1 MKRLTTACLLLL
13 APPVIAG
20 PLGTFNDPCT
30 GDSQCSPYTSA
41 GTPLYHGGNGTNP
54 GPVNDVIGSES
65 IFDILSLTASRT
77 DTDLIVNIVTR
88 FVPDSYTYPNSDYG
102 DLLLSISGWHPYG
115 AAPYDQDTAGN
126 SGTTWDFVIATDG
139 GQVYQNAALANSDDG
154 APCVR
159 VPWGV
164 RGTSPTPGPLL
175 GRTGRAGPPPGPGRP
190 PTGPQRGPLG
200 LHQDLPEFDGPAV
213 AVGGLLEVAQFAQE
227 VGVAQGVGGLAEAE
241 VRQPV
246 VMHRDAFKDGQEAG
260 RRHRLPAPLGVD
272 RVEGVAGGPRHM
284 QPQGTATDPNPALVE
299 VGHVRRQDGL
309 SAGLVGSAR
318 RGRRLPDPGLDHPVR
333 EPHPVLVGDDLRR
346 PRQPHEVPVH

>member
-102 DLLLSISGWHPYG
+102 DLLLSTLGWHPYG

-139 GQVYQNAALANSDDG
+139 GQVYQNAALANSDDLSQDGDYRHDQYVKYASGGTHAGNAVVTLDPVLLPNIFDGTLDALGTELIYNIPLALLGLPSG
-154 APCVR
+154 APSDIAFRWTTTGANDIIEAAVTLAPDTSN
-159 VPWGV
+159 VP
-164 RGTSPTPGPLL
+164 
-175 GRTGRAGPPPGPGRP
+175 
-190 PTGPQRGPLG
+190 
-200 LHQDLPEFDGPAV
+200 EPAS
-213 AVGGLLEVAQFAQE
+213 
-227 VGVAQGVGGLAEAE
+227 LA
-241 VRQPV
+241 
-246 VMHRDAFKDGQEAG
+246 
-260 RRHRLPAPLGVD
+260 LW
-272 RVEGVAGGPRHM
+272 
-284 QPQGTATDPNPALVE
+284 
-299 VGHVRRQDGL
+299 
-309 SAGLVGSAR
+309 SAGLAAWR
-318 RGRRLPDPGLDHPVR
+318 
-333 EPHPVLVGDDLRR
+333 LRR
-346 PRQPHEVPVH
+346 PAHWCSA